1 MLLGWFTYASIINI
15 SLHPHIS
22 HYISFVCLRYGY
34 GVAAQRRYAN
44 PRINPTIPVLGPSI
58 SVCKMSCPRPLR
70 LVDLQ
75 LGPWGLP
82 DPSSRSH
89 GTPPPGTMVT
99 EPAARTQ
106 EGAVAKSCKIH
117 QNPIDPIASS
127 TCWRLMRPSICW

>member
-1 MLLGWFTYASIINI
+1 MGSQHT
-15 SLHPHIS
+15 
-22 HYISFVCLRYGY
+22 
-34 GVAAQRRYAN
+34 QRYAH

-75 LGPWGLP
+75 LGPDLP

-106 EGAVAKSCKIH
+106 EGDVAKSIKI
-117 QNPIDPIASS
+117 P
-127 TCWRLMRPSICW
+127 